1 MIGDDAVMLTTEARA
16 RIAES
21 YLHHIIIAL
30 EAEDRA
36 APFRDFLDNWF
47 AYETVRGHLTTGGR
61 PIWFNNP
68 CAKRH
73 KAALAAMHFVSRNAA
88 AILADA
94 SSAGSQY
101 AKMRLGKGPSIRLM
115 VDHAIPLRVLR
126 QTMFEDSRLKSIDA
140 LRAFLRQNYRLGV
153 VTFEENARLS
163 SLVLV
168 SAMPGDWSGADP
180 FARYAA
186 AGIERVASI

>member
-1 MIGDDAVMLTTEARA
+1 MVDEDAAMLTKEARA
-16 RIAES
+16 RIAAS

-30 EAEDRA
+30 EAEDGA
-36 APFRDFLDNWF
+36 APFRDFFDNWY
-47 AYETVRGHLTTGGR
+47 AYETGGGHLTTGGR
-61 PIWFNNP
+61 PVWFNNP

-73 KAALAAMHFVSRNAA
+73 NGALAAMHFVSRQAA

-94 SSAGSQY
+94 SAAGSQY
-101 AKMRLGKGPSIRLM
+101 AEMRLSKESAVRLM

-126 QTMFEDSRLKSIDA
+126 QTMFEDSG
-140 LRAFLRQNYRLGV
+140 LRSPESLQTFLRQNYRLGV

-163 SLVLV
+163 SLGLV

-186 AGIERVASI
+186 AGIERGASI

>member
-1 MIGDDAVMLTTEARA
+1 MVDDDAVMFTKEARV
-16 RIAES
+16 RIAAS

-36 APFRDFLDNWF
+36 APFRDFLDNWY
-47 AYETVRGHLTTGGR
+47 AYETGGGHLTTGGR

-73 KAALAAMHFVSRNAA
+73 NGALGAMHFVSRRAA

-94 SSAGSQY
+94 IAAGSQY
-101 AKMRLGKGPSIRLM
+101 AEMRLGKDSAVRLM

-126 QTMFEDSRLKSIDA
+126 QMMFEDPG
-140 LRAFLRQNYRLGV
+140 LRSPESLQTFLLQNYRLGV

-163 SLVLV
+163 SLGLV
-168 SAMPGDWSGADP
+168 SAMPSDWSGADP
-180 FARYAA
+180 LARYVA
-186 AGIERVASI
+186 AGVERAASI